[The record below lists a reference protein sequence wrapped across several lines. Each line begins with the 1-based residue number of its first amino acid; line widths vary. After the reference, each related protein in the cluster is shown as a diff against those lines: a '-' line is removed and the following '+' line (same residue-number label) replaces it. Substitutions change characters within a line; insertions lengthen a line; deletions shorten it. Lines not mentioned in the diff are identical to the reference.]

1 VKRFQHVTV
10 LEGGVSA
17 ERSVSL
23 RSGAAVAR
31 GLAEAG
37 YEVDEVDV
45 QTTDLVLPPN
55 TDVVFIALHGDF
67 GEDGTVQEILER
79 RGIPYTGSGPE
90 ASRRAYDKKLTREVL
105 TARGLPMPRGMV
117 VNRPIDAPPFP
128 WPVIVKPTRQGSS
141 IGCHRVTGPNQ
152 WPAAIRDALSYNSE
166 AVIEEFIPGKEI
178 TAAILGERV
187 LPLVE
192 IRPIGGMYDYRAK
205 YTEGM
210 SRYVCPAPL
219 PTRLT
224 EKISD
229 LALQVF
235 RALGAEGFGRVD
247 VRLTP
252 RGEVYILELNTIP
265 GFTRTSLFPKAA
277 AAAGIEF
284 PRLCEEILNLARRP

>member
-1 VKRFQHVTV
+1 MKRFQHVTV

-23 RSGAAVAR
+23 RSAAAVAR